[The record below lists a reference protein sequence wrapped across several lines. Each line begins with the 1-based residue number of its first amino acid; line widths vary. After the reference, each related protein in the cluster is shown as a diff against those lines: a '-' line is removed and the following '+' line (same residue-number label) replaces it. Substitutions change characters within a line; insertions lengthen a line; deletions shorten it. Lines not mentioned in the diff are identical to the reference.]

1 MIFAKGTNYTVHAE
15 AIETG
20 SGAVTINNILVDEDG
35 DILVDEYTNGT
46 DGTWEKTTDGVSWGA
61 YNTTD
66 KANETTYIRYT
77 PASLGDNIKVRAVLT
92 Q

>member
-35 DILVDEYTNGT
+35 DILVSEENEISYGQIVYAGGT
-46 DGTWEKTTDGVSWGA
+46 D
-61 YNTTD
+61 
-66 KANETTYIRYT
+66 YT
-77 PASLGDNIKVRAVLT
+77 IHAEA
-92 Q
+92 